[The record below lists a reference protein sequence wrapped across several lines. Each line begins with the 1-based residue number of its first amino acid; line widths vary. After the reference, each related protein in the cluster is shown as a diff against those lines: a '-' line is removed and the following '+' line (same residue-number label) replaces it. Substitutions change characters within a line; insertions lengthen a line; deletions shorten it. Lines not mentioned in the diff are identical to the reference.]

1 MRQPLRYQIMLPML
15 GLMVIALVGVSGL
28 SAYLAA
34 GRAQRQ
40 IEQQLREMTR
50 TLDQS
55 SFPLT
60 DAVLRQMRGLSGAE
74 FVLVGDASVIL
85 ASSADRVA
93 VSRLPIHLVIDP
105 DLVLDQRIAL
115 NGAIYFHAAKRL
127 AGRKLNEPSVTLHI
141 LYPEVGYRQAW
152 MDAFYPPL
160 AVGLVAVVLV
170 AFAAVV
176 VADRV
181 SRPMTKLQTQV
192 THIAEGQFEPMQLPA
207 RNDEIRD
214 LAEAINRM
222 ALMLAQYEREVRQT
236 ERLRTLAQLGGGMA
250 HQMRNAATGCR
261 MAIDILASEL
271 DLSNDCESLAVARRQ
286 LELMERH
293 LQRLLALGKPPQNV
307 PLNRIS
313 LDELVEDMLPLVRPA
328 ARHAGVDLRWERPE
342 TPTFVA
348 GDAEGLEQLVINLL
362 LNAIEAA
369 ANQTAV
375 SSERVVRVLLRP
387 RGAERVEL
395 LVEDSGAGLSE
406 TVRDRLGEPFVTA
419 KTDGVGLGLAVAKQV
434 AQQHGGQMGWERHAG
449 WTTFRVDLPRA
460 QAENGR
466 VELTGCG

>member
-50 TLDQS
+50 TLDQFR
-55 SFPLT
+55 FPLT

-74 FVLVGDASVIL
+74 FVLVGDSDVIL
-85 ASSADRVA
+85 ASSADRAA
-93 VSRLPIHLVIDP
+93 VSRLPSNLVMDP
-105 DLVLDQRIAL
+105 QLMLHQRIAL
-115 NGAIYFHAAKRL
+115 NGAIYFQTARRWP
-127 AGRKLNEPSVTLHI
+127 GRNVNEPSATLHI
-141 LYPEVGYRQAW
+141 LYPEAGYRQAW
-152 MDAFYPPL
+152 TDAFYPPL
-160 AVGLVAVVLV
+160 VVGLVAVVLV
-170 AFAAVV
+170 AFAAIV

-181 SRPMTKLQTQV
+181 SRPMTKLQAQV
-192 THIAEGQFEPMQLPA
+192 IRIAEGQFEPMQLPG
-207 RNDEIRD
+207 RQDEIRD
-214 LAEAINRM
+214 LAAAINRM
-222 ALMLAQYEREVRQT
+222 ALMLNQYERKVRQT

-271 DLSNDCESLAVARRQ
+271 DLSHDCESLAVARRQ

-293 LQRLLALGKPPQNV
+293 LQRLLTLGKPPRNV
-307 PLNRIS
+307 PLKRVS
-313 LDELVEDMLPLVRPA
+313 LDELVEAILPLVRPA
-328 ARHAGVDLRWERPE
+328 AVHAGVDLRWERPE
-342 TPTFVA
+342 SPAFVA
-348 GDAEGLEQLVINLL
+348 GDVEGLEQLVINLL

-375 SSERVVRVLLRP
+375 SGERVVRVLLRSH
-387 RGAERVEL
+387 GLERVEL

-406 TVRDRLGEPFVTA
+406 TVQDKLCEPFVTA

-434 AQQHGGQMGWERHAG
+434 AQQHGGQIGWERLAG

-460 QAENGR
+460 QAENGC
-466 VELTGCG
+466 VELTGC